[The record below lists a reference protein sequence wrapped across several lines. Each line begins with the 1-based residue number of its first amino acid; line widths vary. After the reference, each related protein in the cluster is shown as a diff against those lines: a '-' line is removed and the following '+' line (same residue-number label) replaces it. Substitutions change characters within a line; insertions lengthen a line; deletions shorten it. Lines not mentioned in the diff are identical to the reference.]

1 MSLKIKNKLSKKTVS
16 KNEEPVAGYTCIGSY
31 EDKPKNRI
39 YYFLH
44 SDDES
49 GISGN
54 YDCIAEYD
62 QFSDSSVI
70 VYQDGRKGSN
80 GHAENILNFS
90 KSHLIT
96 GVNKVED
103 FLYWTDNLN
112 RPRKINVEKAKVNE
126 ARINSAPRFG
136 GILKELGGD
145 GLPTTVND
153 PLVDGAPN
161 TGGFFLNKARIYLGA
176 ARGETSTK
184 NVLLVNVDDN
194 NPFLKDDHLYLQQS
208 GVFTTTEAGYNGY
221 CKAVG
226 VVRSIGR
233 GTSISTSTNSKDVTG
248 VDTQFLDDVDAGDF
262 ICIVLDETIGPSG
275 VRVPY
280 IYEVDEVLSNTSLK
294 LATNWHTTGTSIN
307 SANLDLTAWNP
318 DLDTN
323 NAIITSCPATA
334 AYGSNGGR
342 IFYADPED
350 AYSPL
355 ISFGTYDDKVKYI
368 DALARQPKHKP
379 GFSFSKSS
387 STLNNLIG
395 KFFQFR
401 YRYVYKDGSVSA
413 YSRISDVAN
422 QDAYAIATTNEDNNS
437 MNRLLHDTI
446 NIEYND
452 DVSCIDKVEVVARNG
467 NKGEFFLV
475 STIKNDF
482 IKYLKK
488 RKNEDLIIA
497 PSSYFGG
504 STQFNV
510 AFSSL
515 KFTNDSIYPF
525 VDIVDLDKLQD
536 AVPKKAKAQTI
547 LPKNRIAY
555 GNVVDGYDNTDIY
568 CSMNFASTD
577 YINSVEE
584 SISTTLEVSSAGSPG
599 GFPTTS
605 DLDTVLKFEFN
616 LGNIASFDGSNGGK
630 NIIIDLDWDKFLF
643 QNHGS
648 GVHPYASL
656 CPRSGKFTYNTLIYS
671 PQFIDDIGS
680 HIENDINI
688 HNAGVIESGKVTFNN
703 GITFES
709 EPNSVSATYSN
720 GILALNFI
728 YTAFQNTQALLS
740 LSVPDYEHEMWSHHN
755 LGIGQTLH
763 YDTDFSTSDTNG
775 LIEHYGASGDVINNN
790 SFYKAAAFFGNSY
803 KAGANHAFG
812 LVYYDETNRCSFVN
826 TSKPIN
832 SHNSGTKIYSKFFS
846 EKNVSQAY
854 FNHVKWKIYH
864 KPPEWATHYQWVYGG
879 NTSVDEF
886 IQIPIHAAYKGNSQ
900 NKVYL
905 SLGALKGE
913 DLSYN
918 EENPSLIDYQYVE
931 GDRVRFISFGGNP
944 AGDESERKYFKEY
957 VDVPISSYDLYTVE
971 DIVELTTETTGD
983 KPMDGYFIVI
993 KNPADNT
1000 DVVEFSPN
1008 NNSSN
1013 SYDEVDISWDNINH
1027 DTNTNNGYHKL
1038 VVEIYRPKKI
1048 VEGEGMG
1055 AYYEVGDKM
1064 EVEDPGSDS
1073 RRHQG
1078 QANNFFFDEESGM
1091 MVTAKDSNI
1100 GSVGED
1106 GSQTTNYAHGVLRS
1120 GDVYTRVRKI
1130 SHWRGDTDD
1139 TRVLTD
1145 LNCESYYLNDFY
1157 ESNNW
1162 NMGRVNIE
1170 NPYSEERRLPASVY
1184 FSDTFSGTASY
1195 NGLSSFNMNDINL
1208 QPYYD
1213 YNQDFGSIQSLML
1226 RGDDLIIFHENKVGR
1241 VLVGKNVLN
1250 YADGDSNLAVS
1261 SKVLSD
1267 YAQVYSGDNGC
1278 SLNPESIVKYKDRFY
1293 FVDIKRGAVL
1303 RLSADGLTR
1312 ISDYGMSGFFRG
1324 KGEVYISLNPEESTD
1339 GEFKIIA
1346 GYDPKYDEYV
1356 VTLPSMIDAN
1366 DAKDSGLWGS
1376 NKSNWDVSF
1385 SKVKNLRTNESES
1398 YTTIAYNEALKKWTS
1413 FYSYNPEF
1421 YGKINRQFVTFKE
1434 GHLYKQNSNNSNF
1447 NTFYGETFN
1456 SVLDFPFNAEVSS
1469 VKSYNAISLESD
1481 TKLLT
1486 RLFTNMGQYNNSNG
1500 FVVSTS
1506 IGFKKVDGNVS
1517 SNASNVATSI
1527 INGSSDSNFYKD
1539 LAPGDLIRIYNDSDT
1554 NIPTY
1559 RVVKEI
1565 KSKNKVLI
1573 DNGFEAPFNNVK
1585 LEVIDYKT
1593 KEGTQYSQI
1602 PFVPSKINS
1611 YEGTEFQGNYDGD
1624 ASNIFGLGFLSN
1636 DVQGTIGTLTETEGS
1651 EIIKNLPFK
1660 GSKIINPSEAI
1671 TGGNYI
1677 QISSSRG
1684 GNGSYGNKGY
1694 RANNVSYGLDNSL
1707 ISQSLSRFNNSSDWT
1722 VVSSGVHIQSDTM
1735 GKKGNVALFEKKAT
1749 PPEVR
1754 TTSAL
1759 SYKSGDKFNVSFYV
1773 DTLNTSDGDAV
1784 IDIRLGKITKKTT
1797 SALRNNASYG
1807 YATLRQKNQLIS
1819 SRKLVSIDIT
1829 AGDHE
1834 NDPHLYIRSNNS
1846 SGSFSISNL
1855 SVVKV
1860 ASSRSESEELIF
1872 PAEYSLYC
1880 LDSGTGEST
1889 HEGWVYNI
1897 ADTYIKYK
1905 IVTSTSTYNS
1915 SGSSQGTGGNSADQN
1930 RSSYG
1935 SGRSSKFYFIVKD
1948 GFVDGEKLKGHYLKT
1963 KLISHQYQSKNK
1975 FNLYSANVDVDKSE
1989 LSGNK

>member
-1 MSLKIKNKLSKKTVS
+1 MSLKIKNKLSKKTIS
-16 KNEEPVAGYTCIGSY
+16 KNEEPIAGYTCIGYY

-70 VYQDGRKGSN
+70 IYQDGRKGSN
-80 GHAENILNFS
+80 NHTENILNFS

-145 GLPTTVND
+145 GLPTTTND
-153 PLVDGAPN
+153 PLVDGSPA
-161 TGGFFLNKARIYLGA
+161 TGGFFLNKAKVYSA
-176 ARGETSTK
+176 ANRGETSTK
-184 NVLLVNVDDN
+184 NVLLVNVDNN
-194 NPFLKDDHLYLQQS
+194 NPFLRADHLYLQQS
-208 GVFTTTEAGYNGY
+208 GVFITTEAGYNGY
-221 CKAVG
+221 CRAVG
-226 VVRSIGR
+226 IVKSIGK

-248 VDTQFLDDVDAGDF
+248 VDTEFLNELESGDF
-262 ICIVLDETIGPSG
+262 ICIVLNETIGSSS
-275 VRVPY
+275 VRIPY
-280 IYEVDEVLSNTSLK
+280 IYEVSEVLSNTSLK
-294 LATNWHTTGTSIN
+294 LATNWHTTGRSIN
-307 SANLDLTAWNP
+307 SENLDLTAWNP
-318 DLDTN
+318 NLDTN
-323 NAIITSCPATA
+323 NAIITNTPATA

-342 IFYADPED
+342 IFYANPED

-355 ISFGTYDDKVKYI
+355 VSFGSYDDKIKYI
-368 DALARQPKHKP
+368 DALAHQPRHKP

-413 YSRISDVAN
+413 YSGISDVAN

-437 MNRLLHDTI
+437 MNRLLNDTI

-452 DVSCIDKVEVVARNG
+452 DVSFVDKVEVVARNG

-515 KFTNDSIYPF
+515 KFTNDSVYPF

-584 SISTTLEVSSAGSPG
+584 LISTTLEVSSAGGP
-599 GFPTTS
+599 

-616 LGNIASFDGSNGGK
+616 LGNISSFDGSNGAK
-630 NIIIDLDWDKFLF
+630 NIDIDLEWNKFLF

-648 GVHPYASL
+648 GGHPYASL
-656 CPRSGKFTYNTLIYS
+656 CPKSGKFNYNTVIYS
-671 PQFIDDIGS
+671 PQTIDDIGS

-688 HNAGVIESGKVTFNN
+688 HNGGIIENNEVTFND
-703 GITFES
+703 GTFES
-709 EPNSVSATYSN
+709 KPDSISVTYSN
-720 GILALNFI
+720 SILAFNFT
-728 YTAFQNTQALLS
+728 YTANQNSQTLVGLALPS
-740 LSVPDYEHEMWSHHN
+740 N
-755 LGIGQTLH
+755 LGGIDQTVN
-763 YDTDFSTSDTNG
+763 YDTNFSTIDTHG
-775 LIEHYGASGDVINNN
+775 LIDHYGASGDSTDNN

-803 KAGANHAFG
+803 KSGANHAFG

-832 SHNSGTKIYSKFFS
+832 NNNSGTKIYSKFYS
-846 EKNVSQAY
+846 ERNVSQAY

-886 IQIPIHAAYKGNSQ
+886 IQIPIHAAYKGSSE
-900 NKVYL
+900 NKIYL

-931 GDRVRFISFGGNP
+931 GDRVRFISFGGDP
-944 AGDESERKYFKEY
+944 AGNESERKYFKEY

-971 DIVELTTETTGD
+971 DIVELTNETTGD

-1000 DVVEFSPN
+1000 NTVEFSPN
-1008 NNSSN
+1008 NNSSS
-1013 SYDEVDISWDNINH
+1013 SYDNVDISWTNLNH
-1027 DTNTNNGYHKL
+1027 DTDSNNGYHKL

-1055 AYYEVGDKM
+1055 AYYEVGDKF
-1064 EVEDPGSDS
+1064 EIEDPGTAS

-1078 QANNFFFDEESGM
+1078 QVNNFFFDEESGM
-1091 MVTAKDSNI
+1091 MVTARDFNSSPVDEN
-1100 GSVGED
+1100 GSE
-1106 GSQTTNYAHGVLRS
+1106 TTNYAHGVLRS

-1139 TRVLTD
+1139 ERVLTD

-1162 NMGRVNIE
+1162 NKGRVNIE

-1184 FSDTFSGTASY
+1184 YSDTFSSTTSY

-1226 RGDDLIIFHENKVGR
+1226 RGDELIIFHENKVCR
-1241 VLVGKNVLN
+1241 VLVGKNILN

-1293 FVDIKRGAVL
+1293 FVDIKRGVIL

-1324 KGEVYISLNPEESTD
+1324 KGEMYISFNPEESTD

-1356 VTLPSMIDAN
+1356 VTFPSMVDTN
-1366 DAKDSGLWGS
+1366 DAEDSGLWSS
-1376 NKSNWDVSF
+1376 NKSGWDVSY
-1385 SKVKNLRTNESES
+1385 SRVKNLRTNESES
-1398 YTTIAYNEALKKWTS
+1398 YVTIAYNEALKKWTS

-1434 GHLYKQNSNNSNF
+1434 GHLYKQNSNSSNF

-1486 RLFTNMGQYNNSNG
+1486 KLFTNMGQHNNSYG
-1500 FVVSTS
+1500 FKVSTS
-1506 IGFKKVDGNVS
+1506 IGFKKVDGSVS
-1517 SNASNVATSI
+1517 ANAVSAGTSI

-1539 LAPGDLIRIYNDSDT
+1539 LAPGDLIRIYNDSET
-1554 NIPTY
+1554 NIPIY

-1565 KSKNKVLI
+1565 ISKNKVVV
-1573 DNGFEAPFNNVK
+1573 DDGFDTPFSNVK

-1611 YEGTEFQGNYDGD
+1611 YEGSEFQGDYDGD
-1624 ASNIFGLGFLSN
+1624 ASNIFGLGFFSS
-1636 DVQGTIGTLTETEGS
+1636 DVQGTTGTLTETEGS
-1651 EIIKNLPFK
+1651 GIIKNLPFK
-1660 GSKIINPSEAI
+1660 GSKIINPSEVIIGA
-1671 TGGNYI
+1671 NYI
-1677 QISSSRG
+1677 TISPSRG
-1684 GNGSYGNKGY
+1684 GGSSYGG
-1694 RANNVSYGLDNSL
+1694 RSYTGNGLDNSL

-1722 VVSSGVHIQSDTM
+1722 VISPGVHIQSDTM
-1735 GKKGNVALFEKKAT
+1735 GKKGNVALFQKKTT

-1773 DTLNTSDGDAV
+1773 DTLDTSDGDAA
-1784 IDIRLGKITKKTT
+1784 IEIRLGKITKKRT
-1797 SALRNNASYG
+1797 SALRDNASYG
-1807 YATLRQKNQLIS
+1807 YASLRQKNQLIS

-1880 LDSGTGEST
+1880 LDSNTGEST
-1889 HEGWVYNI
+1889 HEGWVYNVTDEEI
-1897 ADTYIKYK
+1897 YYK
-1905 IVTSTSTYNS
+1905 VVGSIRSGGS
-1915 SGSSQGTGGNSADQN
+1915 SGSGYGGNSGS
-1930 RSSYG
+1930 RSR
-1935 SGRSSKFYFIVKD
+1935 SGSKFYFIVKD
-1948 GFVDGEKLKGHYLKT
+1948 GFVDGEKLKGHYLKA
-1963 KLISHQYQSKNK
+1963 KLTSHHYQSKNK